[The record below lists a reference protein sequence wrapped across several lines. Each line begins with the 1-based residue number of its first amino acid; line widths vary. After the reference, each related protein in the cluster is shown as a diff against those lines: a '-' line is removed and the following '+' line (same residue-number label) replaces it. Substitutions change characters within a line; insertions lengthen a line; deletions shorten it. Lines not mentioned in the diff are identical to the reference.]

1 MIFSFLVIMTQSEEN
16 YLKIIYHLSQGEKSP
31 ISTNAIAGKIDTK
44 ASSVTDML
52 KKLAE
57 KNLVSYLKYQGVL
70 LTQNGLSAA
79 KMIVRKHRLWEV
91 FLVEKLNFTWDE
103 VHEIAEQLEHI
114 KSEELINKLDEF
126 LEYPTHDPHGD
137 VIPDRNGT
145 ILKTEKQLLSDL
157 ELNKKCIVVGV
168 KDSSSDFLQYLSK
181 QKISLGAKIIIL
193 QKEPFDNSLFI
204 EIKKVKMLISAKI
217 ANNIFIKKL

>member
-1 MIFSFLVIMTQSEEN
+1 MTFSEEN
-16 YLKIIYHLSQGEKSP
+16 YLKTIYHLTIISDSE
-31 ISTNAIAGKIDTK
+31 ISTNAIAEKMETK

-57 KNLVSYLKYQGVL
+57 KDFVNYKKYQGVS
-70 LTQNGLSAA
+70 LTDLGKTVA

-91 FLVEKLNFTWDE
+91 FLVEKLNFTLDE

-126 LEYPTHDPHGD
+126 LEYPTRDPHGD
-137 VIPDRNGT
+137 AIPDRNGT

-193 QKEPFDNSLFI
+193 QKEPFDNSLLI
-204 EIKKVKMLISAKI
+204 EIKKVKMIISAKI
-217 ANNIFIKKL
+217 ANNIFIKKLQQ